1 MNTAATSL
9 FDTAKLTLFFS
20 NNKIIVRKSC
30 QYLEHLK
37 SLLHLLRH
45 YVCIGLF
52 MCVDIFEQLLGMCLC
67 LDFFAGENSTYYALF
82 IDKKCCAYGADS
94 GFAIHFFSP
103 HAPRLCRRV
112 VPVSAMRGNESEYLS
127 ANFACVSSLSLLTPT
142 ISYPSALSSS
152 LWLSREQASAV
163 QPGVLALGYV

>member
-1 MNTAATSL
+1 MPQ
-9 FDTAKLTLFFS
+9 KL
-20 NNKIIVRKSC
+20 

-94 GFAIHFFSP
+94 GFAIHFFL
-103 HAPRLCRRV
+103 APC
-112 VPVSAMRGNESEYLS
+112 SETLQKS
-127 ANFACVSSLSLLTPT
+127 GA
-142 ISYPSALSSS
+142 
-152 LWLSREQASAV
+152 
-163 QPGVLALGYV
+163 GVGYEGERK